1 MTKSLD
7 ESAFT
12 IIGLGLMG
20 SSLALALNG
29 KVKSLCGLDSDPATR
44 EAAAAYLDHVTDD
57 LAEAVSGADVVILAT
72 PVRAILRLLP
82 QIAPCLKPGAL
93 VMDLGSTKT
102 MIVQAMAAL
111 PEGVYAVGGHPMCGK
126 ESSGYAASDPAM
138 YGGCTFVLCDTGRAP
153 PEYLHL
159 AESIAR
165 AVGGTPFWIDPVK
178 HDQSVAIISHLPYLL
193 SMGLVAQVTND
204 EAHDTLFNLAST
216 GFRDTSRLAG
226 SDLAMMGDVM
236 ATNTDAI
243 WRALSGLQSQLTALL
258 AAFSNDDPA
267 DRVWLSSIRE
277 RRREWGTAFQRRV
290 EKKIVTESIEIK
302 PVSAPPNATIRVPG
316 SKSITNRALLLA
328 ALADGVST
336 FENGLFSE
344 DSQCFVECLRRLG
357 FTVEADQEAAT
368 FAVHGLNGQIPAT
381 SADLF
386 VGNAGTA
393 ARFLT
398 AAVCIGE
405 GDYHFDGVPRMRERP
420 IAALLSALRRLGTE
434 VSADAG
440 HFPLTV
446 HAHGLEG
453 GLTSLDASESSQYL
467 SALLLVAPYARKD
480 VTIGIEGALVSQP
493 YIETTIQ
500 MMAQFG
506 VEVERDGYRRFRIR
520 AGQRYAARH
529 YAVEPDASNAS
540 YFFAAAAVTGGK
552 VTVPYLSRESLQ
564 GDIHFLDVLE
574 KMGCVVNYRPD
585 GVTVHGPSQLH
596 GVNVNMNAISDTAQ
610 TLAAIAPYA
619 DGPVTIRD
627 VQHIRHKETDRIQ
640 AIVCELRKLGATV
653 DEFADGLRVHPAKLR
668 PANVDTYQD
677 HRMAMAFAVTGLRTP
692 GIRINDPGCT
702 QKTFPDYFTCFNA
715 LYSGQSSNQ
724 NGGHSA

>member
-1 MTKSLD
+1 MAKTLD
-7 ESAFT
+7 ESGFT

-44 EAAAAYLDHVTDD
+44 EAAAAFLDHVTDD
-57 LAEAVSGADVVILAT
+57 LVEAVANADVVILAT
-72 PVRAILRLLP
+72 PVRAILGLLP
-82 QIAPCLKPGAL
+82 QIAACLRPGTL

-102 MIVQAMAAL
+102 MIVEAMRAL
-111 PEGVYAVGGHPMCGK
+111 PDNVYAIGGHPMCGK
-126 ESSGYAASDPAM
+126 ESSGYAAADPTM
-138 YGGCTFVLCDTGRAP
+138 YGGCTFALCDTGRAP
-153 PEYLHL
+153 LQYRLL
-159 AESIAR
+159 AESIVR
-165 AVGGTPFWIDPVK
+165 AIGGRPFWIDPVK
-178 HDQSVAIISHLPYLL
+178 HDQYVAVISHLPYLL

-204 EAHDTLFNLAST
+204 EGRDTLFSLAST
-216 GFRDTSRLAG
+216 GFKDTSRLAS

-258 AAFSNDDPA
+258 AAFSNDDPT

-277 RRREWGTAFQRRV
+277 RRREWGAVFQQRV
-290 EKKIVTESIEIK
+290 EKKIVTESIEIH
-302 PVSAPPNATIRVPG
+302 PIPAPPDAIIRVPG

-336 FENGLFSE
+336 FQNGLFSE

-357 FTVEADQEAAT
+357 FTVEADPDAAT
-368 FAVHGLNGQIPAT
+368 FAVHGLGGHIPAT

-405 GDYHFDGVPRMRERP
+405 GEYHFDGVPRMRERP
-420 IAALLSALRRLGTE
+420 IAALLAALRRLGTE
-434 VSADAG
+434 VSADSG

-467 SALLLVAPYARKD
+467 SALLLIAPYARKD

-500 MMAQFG
+500 MMSQFG
-506 VEVERDGYRRFRIR
+506 VSVERDGYKRFKVR
-520 AGQRYAARH
+520 AGQRYTARQ
-529 YAVEPDASNAS
+529 YAIEPDASNAS

-552 VTVPYLSRESLQ
+552 VTVPYLGRDSLQ

-574 KMGCVVNYRPD
+574 KMGCIVHYRSD
-585 GVTVHGPSQLH
+585 GVTVHGPSQLR
-596 GVNVNMNAISDTAQ
+596 GVDVNMNAISDTAQ

-640 AIVCELRKLGATV
+640 AIVTELRKLGATV
-653 DEFADGLRVHPAKLR
+653 DEFADGLRVHPGKLH
-668 PANVDTYQD
+668 AADVDTYQD
-677 HRMAMAFAVTGLRTP
+677 HRMAMAFAVAGLKTS
-692 GIRINDPGCT
+692 GVRINDPGCT
-702 QKTFPDYFTCFNA
+702 QKTFPDYFTRFNA
-715 LYSGQSSNQ
+715 LYNGHIEGQR
-724 NGGHSA
+724 A